1 MSDKELTKEEIKALF
16 EGKDTSECLDILLN
30 KVNSVC
36 KNLGIETDNA

>member
-1 MSDKELTKEEIKALF
+1 MEDKELTKEEIKVLF

-36 KNLGIETDNA
+36 ENLGIDTKNA